1 MWTRQK
7 SHWNKNR
14 LVKKEKVFNV
24 NAIRNAKKGGGG
36 EKLRKTHG
44 LQKMDYRSEMGKKT
58 SRR

>member
-1 MWTRQK
+1 
-7 SHWNKNR
+7 
-14 LVKKEKVFNV
+14 V